1 MIVAT
6 KLQKVI
12 DMLQEI
18 QHDFY
23 PGNSLEV
30 QQATKILSKKL
41 RQGLIYPEEI
51 TLDRLMSHGLT
62 ELDSELILFNLKEQE
77 VF

>member
-1 MIVAT
+1 MITANR
-6 KLQKVI
+6 LQKVI
-12 DMLQEI
+12 YDLQEI
-18 QHDFY
+18 QKSVY

-62 ELDSELILFNLKEQE
+62 ELDSEQVLIILKEQE
-77 VF
+77 IF

>member
-1 MIVAT
+1 MIIAT

-12 DMLQEI
+12 YDLQEI
-18 QHDFY
+18 QKSVY

-51 TLDRLMSHGLT
+51 TLERLMSHGLT
-62 ELDSELILFNLKEQE
+62 ELDSEQVLIILKEQE
-77 VF
+77 FF

>member
-1 MIVAT
+1 MITANR
-6 KLQKVI
+6 LQKVI
-12 DMLQEI
+12 YDLQEI
-18 QHDFY
+18 QKSVY

-51 TLDRLMSHGLT
+51 TLERLMSHGLT
-62 ELDSELILFNLKEQE
+62 EIDSEQILIILKEQE
-77 VF
+77 LF